1 MPWEARL
8 KRITAFTDSRMQ
20 LSISHLTTYRYDKP
34 VHYGL
39 QQVRLT
45 PKSQASQNVFTWNM
59 TVEGGRK
66 ELELTDQHNNLVT
79 LISLAEEQSEIS
91 IHCHGE
97 VETIEQNVSSGWP
110 EGYTPP
116 WYFKRPTALTTPGE
130 QIRDLVK
137 SLTDNVRDDLTRLR
151 SLSGLV
157 AKTVSYAKGRTT
169 PQTTAED
176 ALGIGQGV
184 CQDHTHVF
192 LSAARLLGFPARYVS
207 GYLMM
212 DDRVEQDASHAWAEA
227 WIDGTGWTGF
237 DVSNGG
243 SPDKR
248 YVRVATGLD
257 YKDAAPVSGIRTGGA
272 RESLTVTVRVQR
284 KGP

>member
-1 MPWEARL
+1 MRL
-8 KRITAFTDSRMQ
+8 N
-20 LSISHLTTYRYDKP
+20 ISHLTTYQYDKP
-34 VHYGL
+34 VHYAL

-45 PKSQASQNVFTWNM
+45 PKAQASQNVLTWDM
-59 TVEGGRK
+59 TVKGGRK

-91 IHCHGE
+91 IHCYGE
-97 VETIEQNVSSGWP
+97 VETIEQSAPAGQSAV
-110 EGYTPP
+110 YTPL
-116 WYFKRPTALTTPGE
+116 WYFKRSTTLTKPGE
-130 QIRDLVK
+130 QVHDLVK
-137 SLTDNVRDDLTRLR
+137 SLADDVRDDLTRLHA
-151 SLSGLV
+151 LSSFV
-157 AKTVSYAKGRTT
+157 TKTVSYTKGRTH

-176 ALGIGQGV
+176 ALGIGHGV

-212 DDRVEQDASHAWAEA
+212 DDHVEQDASHAWAEA

-237 DVSNGG
+237 DVSNGV
-243 SPDKR
+243 SPDER

-257 YKDAAPVSGIRTGGA
+257 YKDAAPVSGIRTGDA

-284 KGP
+284 KAP

>member
-1 MPWEARL
+1 MR
-8 KRITAFTDSRMQ
+8 
-20 LSISHLTTYRYDKP
+20 LSISHLTTYQYDKP
-34 VHYGL
+34 VHYAL

-45 PKSQASQNVFTWNM
+45 PKSQASQNVFTWDM

-97 VETIEQNVSSGWP
+97 IETIKQSVPDGRAD
-110 EGYTPP
+110 GYTPL
-116 WYFKRPTALTTPGE
+116 WYFTRSTALTAPGE

-137 SLTDNVRDDLTRLR
+137 PLADDNRDGLTRLHA
-151 SLSGLV
+151 LSGLI
-157 AKTVSYAKGRTT
+157 AKTVAYTKGRTHSH
-169 PQTTAED
+169 TTAED
-176 ALGIGQGV
+176 ALGIGHGV
-184 CQDHTHVF
+184 CQDHSHVF

-207 GYLMM
+207 GYLLM
-212 DDRVEQDASHAWAEA
+212 DDRVEQDASHAWAEV
-227 WIDGTGWTGF
+227 WIDKMGWTGF
-237 DVSNGG
+237 DVSNSA
-243 SPDKR
+243 SPDER

-257 YKDAAPVSGIRTGGA
+257 YKDAAPISGIRTGDA

-284 KGP
+284 KDP